1 MCLYI
6 HVHIYVYIYDYVI
19 QTCFVTIIGVVRV
32 VADDP
37 YHFIVVID
45 FDVTIIPIIQVQ
57 TSTM

>member
-45 FDVTIIPIIQVQ
+45 VDVTIIPIIQVQ

>member
-6 HVHIYVYIYDYVI
+6 HVHICIYIYDYVI

-45 FDVTIIPIIQVQ
+45 VDVTIIPIIQVQ

>member
-1 MCLYI
+1 MYI
-6 HVHIYVYIYDYVI
+6 YMYIYIYDYVI

-45 FDVTIIPIIQVQ
+45 VDVTIIPIIQVQ